1 MSTYPTKLS
10 GGQKQRVA
18 IARALVNNPEL
29 ILCDEPTGA
38 LDSNTSTEIMNLLEK
53 LNQNGMTVVIITHD
67 MNVADRC
74 DRKIEISDGRI
85 VER

>member
-1 MSTYPTKLS
+1 
-10 GGQKQRVA
+10 
-18 IARALVNNPEL
+18 
-29 ILCDEPTGA
+29 
-38 LDSNTSTEIMNLLEK
+38 MNLLQK

-85 VER
+85 IGN